1 MAEPNPIRNVSDTAL
16 WVAVYR
22 AMESERS
29 DAHFHDP
36 VETER
41 ALFLP

>member
-1 MAEPNPIRNVSDTAL
+1 MEINAESGNPIRNVSDTAL

-29 DAHFHDP
+29 DALFRDP
-36 VETER
+36 
-41 ALFLP
+41 